1 MLLSCFQSV
10 RTICDEFSAAGV
22 PNYPTGIPFIFWE
35 QYIWLGEHLLI
46 AVAIVLSAS
55 FVVMAV
61 ILCNF
66 WAAMLIVSVSL
77 NNTIRPSMYNH
88 CAMYND
94 VHFNSF
100 QGSFKPSTFK
110 EKFGRISQF
119 CFCCVKILFCHS
131 QAFC

>member
-22 PNYPTGIPFIFWE
+22 PNYPSGIPFIFWE

-66 WAAMLIVSVSL
+66 WAAMLIVSVSHS
-77 NNTIRPSMYNH
+77 NTLRPNKLCTILKLMMFILIH
-88 CAMYND
+88 
-94 VHFNSF
+94 
-100 QGSFKPSTFK
+100 
-110 EKFGRISQF
+110 
-119 CFCCVKILFCHS
+119 VKVL
-131 QAFC
+131 

>member
-1 MLLSCFQSV
+1 MLLSYFQSV

-22 PNYPTGIPFIFWE
+22 PNYPSGIPFIFWE

-66 WAAMLIVSVSL
+66 WAAMLIVSVSHS
-77 NNTIRPSMYNH
+77 NTLRPNKLCTILKLMMFILIH
-88 CAMYND
+88 
-94 VHFNSF
+94 
-100 QGSFKPSTFK
+100 
-110 EKFGRISQF
+110 
-119 CFCCVKILFCHS
+119 VKVL
-131 QAFC
+131 